1 MSYILEALKKAQAE
15 RQLGSAPTIHAPVVH
30 LQAASSANRKP
41 LVIGFAAG
49 ALLVAGALV
58 AWRVQG
64 PSAPAQT
71 VATAQ
76 QARSDS
82 QAAPG
87 QGMVQ
92 ASPAVTQGG
101 AEDGAAATGQR
112 NANANAPAAATQVP
126 APREGV
132 ALVSDE
138 STHAPAVVSKPAPAG
153 PGNAQVPGASGVTAQ
168 AAPAARA
175 GAPLQGGPQ
184 PQAMAPRR
192 AAAGAAPAVAP
203 AAAQPAAVVAASA
216 QPPIVAPAASAAGSD
231 AALPTLGALPDA
243 VRGSVPKI
251 AFGGYM
257 YSANPA
263 DRLILVDNILRHEG
277 EEVAP
282 GLVLEKLL
290 PKGAVMIFRGYRYRV
305 AF

>member
-58 AWRVQG
+58 AWRQQG
-64 PSAPAQT
+64 PSASAQT

-87 QGMVQ
+87 QSTVQ

-101 AEDGAAATGQR
+101 AADGAAATGQR
-112 NANANAPAAATQVP
+112 NASAPAAAAQAP
-126 APREGV
+126 APRARV
-132 ALVSDE
+132 ALVPDE
-138 STHAPAVVSKPAPAG
+138 TAHAPVVVSKPAPAA
-153 PGNAQVPGASGVTAQ
+153 PVNAPAPAAS
-168 AAPAARA
+168 AAPPQASPVARA
-175 GAPLQGGPQ
+175 GAPVQGGPQ
-184 PQAMAPRR
+184 PQTMAPRQP
-192 AAAGAAPAVAP
+192 AAGAAPAVVP
-203 AAAQPAAVVAASA
+203 VPAQPPAVVPASA
-216 QPPIVAPAASAAGSD
+216 QPPAAAPTASAAGSD
-231 AALPTLGALPDA
+231 AALPTLSALPDA